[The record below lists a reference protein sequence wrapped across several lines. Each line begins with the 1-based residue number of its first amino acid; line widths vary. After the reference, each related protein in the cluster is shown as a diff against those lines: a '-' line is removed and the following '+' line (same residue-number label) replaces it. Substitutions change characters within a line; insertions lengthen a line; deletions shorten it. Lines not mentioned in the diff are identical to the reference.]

1 MPKTRIFQVT
11 DGRIHF
17 KCPFCQSRRMI
28 TIPPG
33 IRKRSVR
40 CQKCSEFTSCVFNRR
55 KVERNHQTGRVL
67 VMTSENNAEV
77 SLFDVSLNG
86 VGFELD
92 LRNGL
97 NLSVGRDIQFR
108 CNWNSRL
115 ISQGRWIV
123 RSVQGRRVGAER
135 RMDYR
140 PNT

>member
-1 MPKTRIFQVT
+1 
-11 DGRIHF
+11 
-17 KCPFCQSRRMI
+17 
-28 TIPPG
+28 
-33 IRKRSVR
+33 
-40 CQKCSEFTSCVFNRR
+40 
-55 KVERNHQTGRVL
+55 
-67 VMTSENNAEV
+67 MTSENNAEV

-123 RSVQGRRVGAER
+123 RSMQGRRVGAER
-135 RMDYR
+135 RVDYR
-140 PNT
+140 PNS